1 MSLITVQ
8 KTEVFFLLITFL
20 KLLCRRFASFFKSTF
35 QKCLNLFGSNSIWS
49 VKFAANTQLARY
61 LARLNNNRL
70 QFIDKHFKVF
80 GLVKCV
86 VVMVEKMKKMLDR
99 HITSHK
105 PLVDA

>member
-35 QKCLNLFGSNSIWS
+35 QKCLNLFGSNCMWS